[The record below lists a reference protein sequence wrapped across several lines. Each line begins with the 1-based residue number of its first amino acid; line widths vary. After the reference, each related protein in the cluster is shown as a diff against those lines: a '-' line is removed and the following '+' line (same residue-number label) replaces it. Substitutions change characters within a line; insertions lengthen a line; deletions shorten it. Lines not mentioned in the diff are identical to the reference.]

1 MVFTYDQDQVN
12 AALVCKAPEDAP
24 CRTLPD
30 CDCES
35 YSMPEQDGQGWFH
48 TASNPEFDITDP
60 DSEEEVQHR
69 HSPGRTCNL
78 ENWIN
83 AESPYEC
90 AGRFPNFEV
99 GRVPIDTFWEGDFYS
114 WAPVES

>member
-69 HSPGRTCNL
+69 HSPGRDL
-78 ENWIN
+78 QPGELDQ
-83 AESPYEC
+83 
-90 AGRFPNFEV
+90 R
-99 GRVPIDTFWEGDFYS
+99 RVALRVR
-114 WAPVES
+114 WAIPEL